1 VNPSLFSK
9 TPAVTVSASRGD
21 TVRHI
26 AYHRHP
32 DAPGSTEECINRHA
46 YDPRGFPAQVT
57 DPRLHDAGLVNFT
70 YQSNLAGTVL
80 RTVSVDAGTTVALN
94 DAAGRPLATLSS
106 IRTGH
111 DGTDEYDQAVARTW
125 QYEDAGLPG
134 RPLAVCEA
142 IAGEVP
148 IVAERFRYADNT
160 PAQQALNLSG
170 QCISHY
176 DTAGLS
182 QTDSLALTGVPIS
195 VTRRLL
201 KDADNPDTVADWRS
215 TESGDLDELL
225 AAEAYVTQTF
235 ADATGTVLTTTD
247 AAGNIQHVAY
257 DVAAMH
263 AGSWLTLK
271 GDKQQVIIQS
281 LIYTAAGQKLRE
293 QHGNGVVTTY
303 NYEPRTQ
310 RLASITTQRPAS
322 HPSGARVLQDLR
334 YEYDPVDNV
343 LGISNQAEET
353 RFWRNRK
360 VVPEN
365 TYRYD
370 SLYQLAS
377 ATGREMANA
386 GQQSSSLPPA
396 TVPLPADSSTFTP
409 YTRTYTYDR
418 GGNLT
423 RIRHSA
429 PATGNNYTTDM
440 TVSDRSNRAVAS
452 ALSEDPVQ
460 VETHFAAGGMQL
472 HLQPG
477 QVLNWT
483 VRKELAKVTPVERDG
498 AADDRECYRYDGG
511 SQRILKVSTRQNGDS
526 TQTRRTLY
534 LPGLELRTTA
544 KGDLQTESLQAM
556 NIGMAGQAQVHV
568 LHWDK
573 GLPDGIN
580 NDQIRYSYTNQTGSV
595 GLEVDGDG
603 DVISREEYYPYG
615 GTALLTARSQME
627 ANYRNRRYSGQ
638 ELDAT
643 GLYYY
648 GYRYYQPWVGRW
660 LCADPAGTV
669 DGLNLFS
676 MVRNNPITLIDEWGL
691 ITSAELER
699 ITPEIL
705 TQGPESIYDVARL
718 GRSHVSSEHDLRELV
733 THIRTLSDK
742 FATLAD
748 HLSVDFSIPEPSPED
763 VVAFW
768 YLSDQTKFKHEIENN
783 KITST
788 SIVPDYDSTFS
799 IEFTKNKWNIFS
811 IFRTPIIDNPSNEA
825 SDDSSNEASDETWD
839 ESSPAATPEQ
849 PRSDEPYYTSHVA
862 LFQYNKI
869 ATEQGFLGEMPITI
883 NIRDVENQA
892 TISTTEYL
900 DGYNLFFNFFNNTP
914 VGKSVR
920 RIMQGFGL
928 EAYSLRK
935 NYDATQFS
943 IGVIR
948 NPNANGSPTKMMA
961 IAY

>member
-1 VNPSLFSK
+1 MNPSLFSK
-9 TPAVTVSASRGD
+9 TPSVTVSANRGE
-21 TVRHI
+21 TVREI

-32 DAPGSTEECINRHA
+32 DAPDRSEQRINRHA
-46 YDPRGFPAQVT
+46 YNARGFPAQVT
-57 DPRLHDAGLVNFT
+57 DPRLHDAGLANFT

-80 RTVSVDAGTTVALN
+80 RTVSVDAGTTVALD
-94 DAAGRPLATLSS
+94 DAAGRPLVALSS
-106 IRTGH
+106 ILTGH
-111 DGTDEYDQAVARTW
+111 DGTDKYDQAVARIW
-125 QYEDAGLPG
+125 QYEGADLPG

-142 IAGEVP
+142 MAGEVP
-148 IVAERFRYADNT
+148 IVAERFMYTDNT
-160 PAQQALNLSG
+160 PVQQALNLAG

-182 QTDSLALTGVPIS
+182 QTVKLALTGVPIS

-201 KDADNPDTVADWRS
+201 KDADNPDTVADWRN
-215 TESGDLDELL
+215 TEPGDLDDLL
-225 AAEAYVTQTF
+225 DAETYVTQTF

-263 AGSWLTLK
+263 AGSWLTLE
-271 GDKQQVIIQS
+271 GGTQQVIVQS

-303 NYEPRTQ
+303 SYEPRTQ

-334 YEYDPVDNV
+334 YEYDPVGNV

-396 TVPLPADSSTFTP
+396 TVPLPADSSTYTP
-409 YTRTYTYDR
+409 YARTYTYDR
-418 GGNLT
+418 GCNLT

-440 TVSDRSNRAVAS
+440 TVSNRSNRAVAS

-460 VETHFAAGGMQL
+460 VETLFAAGGMQL

-526 TQTRRTLY
+526 TQTRRALY

-544 KGDLQTESLQAM
+544 KGDLQTESLQAI
-556 NIGMAGQAQVHV
+556 NIVMANQTQVRA

-573 GLPDGIN
+573 ELPEGTSSN
-580 NDQIRYSYTNQTGSV
+580 QILYNHANHSGSI
-595 GLEVDGDG
+595 GLEVDGNG
-603 DVISREEYYPYG
+603 DAISLEEYYPFG
-615 GTALLTARSQME
+615 GTALLATRSKME
-627 ANYRNRRYSGQ
+627 AGHKRLRYSGK

-648 GYRYYQPWVGRW
+648 GYRYYQPWAARW
-660 LCADPAGTV
+660 LCADPAGIL
-669 DGLNLFS
+669 DGINVFRFT
-676 MVRNNPITLIDEWGL
+676 RNNP
-691 ITSAELER
+691 S
-699 ITPEIL
+699 
-705 TQGPESIYDVARL
+705 
-718 GRSHVSSEHDLRELV
+718 
-733 THIRTLSDK
+733 TLSDHDGLMTENDLQQADNQFPPTDEAFVERLHKAAREQSNKLTPPRPQLNLQNAITYITNPANFTHYLNADRSITSISMRHPSHSK
-742 FATLAD
+742 FTNRFTKDKWEFLENYKMMNATLP
-748 HLSVDFSIPEPSPED
+748 SKEP
-763 VVAFW
+763 F
-768 YLSDQTKFKHEIENN
+768 Y
-783 KITST
+783 
-788 SIVPDYDSTFS
+788 
-799 IEFTKNKWNIFS
+799 
-811 IFRTPIIDNPSNEA
+811 A
-825 SDDSSNEASDETWD
+825 SDIAYYQYLAISGRDGFYGG
-839 ESSPAATPEQ
+839 TPKEII
-849 PRSDEPYYTSHVA
+849 RVDVA
-862 LFQYNKI
+862 N
-869 ATEQGFLGEMPITI
+869 IT
-883 NIRDVENQA
+883 
-892 TISTTEYL
+892 TL
-900 DGYNLFFNFFNNTP
+900 NNTKGLIGRKLFGAFFETTP
-914 VGKSVR
+914 NGKSTKK
-920 RIMQGFGL
+920 IMDIFNLKAESVERVEKRVAPFIQIDF
-928 EAYSLRK
+928 K
-935 NYDATQFS
+935 IS
-943 IGVIR
+943 ISQR
-948 NPNANGSPTKMMA
+948 NLSKQKKQPLSQVLKLS
-961 IAY
+961 